1 MSQKAKENDEK
12 KEESKPEEKKE
23 EAKPEEKKE
32 ENKEEKPAEKKE
44 EKPAEKKEEK
54 PAEKKAEKPV
64 EKKEEK
70 PVEKKEEVLAQK
82 KVDAKPD
89 ASDFDITK
97 TGAKVTKVSDAG
109 NAIMITG
116 ATHARELLS
125 MQVPLFLCL
134 KFLHQAVVQNNHR
147 YQQILRDQ
155 KFYFLPAINVDG
167 AAVVE
172 EHWLSEHKILNK
184 RKNMNPNLNMCDV
197 ENSGVDL
204 NRNYGV
210 DWTSENVSNHT
221 ELCGDYWPG

>member
-1 MSQKAKENDEK
+1 MSKEDEVLK
-12 KEESKPEEKKE
+12 DLI
-23 EAKPEEKKE
+23 
-32 ENKEEKPAEKKE
+32 
-44 EKPAEKKEEK
+44 EEK

-82 KVDAKPD
+82 KVEAKPD

-134 KFLHQAVVQNNHR
+134 KFLH
-147 YQQILRDQ
+147 
-155 KFYFLPAINVDG
+155 
-167 AAVVE
+167 
-172 EHWLSEHKILNK
+172 
-184 RKNMNPNLNMCDV
+184 
-197 ENSGVDL
+197 
-204 NRNYGV
+204 
-210 DWTSENVSNHT
+210 
-221 ELCGDYWPG
+221 

>member
-1 MSQKAKENDEK
+1 MAQKNKDEKPAEEK
-12 KEESKPEEKKE
+12 KEEKPEEKKE
-23 EAKPEEKKE
+23 EKAEEKKTEEKPAEVKKEDKPVEKKTEEKKEDKKEEKKE
-32 ENKEEKPAEKKE
+32 EPKPTET
-44 EKPAEKKEEK
+44 
-54 PAEKKAEKPV
+54 
-64 EKKEEK
+64 
-70 PVEKKEEVLAQK
+70 LAQK
-82 KVDAKPD
+82 KPVDKKVNSD
-89 ASDFDITK
+89 DFDITK
-97 TGAKVTKVSDAG
+97 SGKVTKVAGESG

-155 KFYFLPAINVDG
+155 KFYFLPTINVDG

-184 RKNMNPNLNMCDV
+184 RKNMNPNLAMCDV

-210 DWTSENVSNHT
+210 DWE
-221 ELCGDYWPG
+221 